1 MSASERLAALLNAAE
16 TAERG
21 WDNDLHGEPLLMA
34 LPEIVAVVRA
44 AEEADD
50 EFNEKRIDPRYND
63 DDLMDA
69 LYASRLALAA
79 LDEKLADA
87 G

>member
-44 AEEADD
+44 AENLDVREYECDD
-50 EFNEKRIDPRYND
+50 GWIIRGVDRENEDEIEKSLR
-63 DDLMDA
+63 
-69 LYASRLALAA
+69 A

-87 G
+87 